1 MSDTTGAGGSGENG
15 AGAELPRILSLRD
28 ATMLVV
34 SSVIGVGIFLTP
46 GGVAK
51 LLPQPGWFC
60 AAWLAGGVLALA
72 GALANAELGAMFP
85 RAGGNY
91 VYLRAAYHPMAGF
104 LVGWLSFFA
113 IFAGTVATLAV
124 GFTIS
129 LGKFVTVGPAAKL
142 AIAILVI
149 WVASGVNAYAT
160 RAGAA
165 LNTSTGYLKVLALV
179 VLVVVGP
186 ILGHGRAAAE
196 PLASGGSAS
205 IGGFAAALSPV
216 IFSYLGW
223 NASVYVAGEIDQPGK
238 NLPRSLFL
246 GLGICTAF
254 YLLVTG
260 TYIYA
265 LGMPAL
271 SAGPKGM
278 PGVGPEA
285 GLVLFGPSGGSVVAG
300 MMLVSI
306 FGCLNA
312 NVLVGPR
319 IAYAMATDGLFFR
332 AAARLS
338 DGSKTP
344 WVAVVVQAVTAS
356 VLVLAFE
363 DLPRVLDYTTFAIV
377 IATLADTTALY
388 VLRRRQP
395 SLPRPY
401 RAAGYPVVPLL
412 YVLANLGIAVSML
425 HEHPKECLTGLGVL
439 LAGAPVYLLFAR
451 RSGPSARPAS

>member
-1 MSDTTGAGGSGENG
+1 MVPPMADPSDRPT
-15 AGAELPRILSLRD
+15 ELPRVLSLRD

-113 IFAGTVATLAV
+113 IFAGTVATLAL

-129 LGKFVTVGPAAKL
+129 LGSFVTLGPTSKIIV
-142 AIAILVI
+142 AIAVI
-149 WVASGVNAYAT
+149 WVATIVNAYAT
-160 RAGAA
+160 KAGAR
-165 LNTSTGYLKVLALV
+165 LNTVTGYLKVAALV
-179 VLVVVGP
+179 VIVFVGP
-186 ILGHGRAAAE
+186 IIGHARAAPS
-196 PLASGGSAS
+196 PLESTGEATLSGFGV
-205 IGGFAAALSPV
+205 ALSPV
-216 IFSYLGW
+216 LFSYLGW
-223 NASVYVAGEIDQPGK
+223 NASVYVAGEIESPGK

-254 YLLVTG
+254 YLLVNG

-265 LGMPAL
+265 LGMQAL
-271 SAGPKGM
+271 SASDQGP
-278 PGVGPEA
+278 PVGFAA
-285 GLVLFGPSGGSVVAG
+285 GKVLFGPNGSDVVAAI
-300 MMLVSI
+300 MLVSI

-332 AAARLS
+332 GAARLS
-338 DGSKTP
+338 ASSQTP
-344 WVAVVVQAVTAS
+344 WIAVIVQATMATML
-356 VLVLAFE
+356 VLVFNKFSKA
-363 DLPRVLDYTTFAIV
+363 LDYTTFAIV
-377 IATLADTTALY
+377 VATIADTSALY
-388 VLRRRQP
+388 VLRFRDPTRA
-395 SLPRPY
+395 RPY
-401 RAAGYPVVPLL
+401 RAAGYPWVPAL
-412 YVLANLGIAVSML
+412 YILANLAIAFSMVRAR
-425 HEHPKECLTGLGVL
+425 PVECLTSLGVL
-439 LAGAPVYLLFAR
+439 LAGAPVYLLFVAR
-451 RSGPSARPAS
+451 RRAA